1 MRKFLKVIEESKPGN
16 NSQYVISIKGP
27 AELEDINVSGD
38 EYTFDLYQKIKAVVE
53 GRADVVVHEEDTEYV
68 EDNEMQ
74 KAVKAAGTVLAIP
87 DQGAKSLVPGSTA
100 NKVQKLKKGL
110 IDKLTKDLKASKAI

>member
-74 KAVKAAGTVLAIP
+74 KAAKAIGTVMSIP
-87 DQGAKSLVPGSTA
+87 DQGVKSLIPGTTA
-100 NKVQKLKKGL
+100 SKAQKLKRKFL
-110 IDKLTKDLKASKAI
+110 NKLTKDLKDSNAI